1 MSLEILFW
9 AAVFVVSL
17 MVLIKSSDSFTDA
30 AEEIGLFFKL
40 PPFLI
45 GVTIVALGTS
55 LPELIS
61 SLFAL
66 FGGNSE
72 IVSGNVVGSN
82 ITNICLVL
90 GMAAVVG
97 RKMKLE
103 YEIINVDLPLLISS
117 AFILAITIFDG
128 EFTFWEAV
136 LCLVGIV
143 IYFVRIVSS
152 EKKGKKAKE
161 EGKKLEKYLKEEL
174 HWTKQLP
181 IKEVVIL
188 FVSGVFIFFS
198 AKYTVDS
205 AVKISE
211 LINIGAEIIAAS
223 IIALGTS
230 LPELA
235 VSLTAA
241 KKGKAEI
248 AVGNI
253 LGSNIFNAL
262 GVMGIT
268 GLFGTL
274 LISES
279 IILFGLPLMIITTF
293 VVLFV
298 TQDKEVTRWEGY
310 FLLLF
315 YVFYIGKIFN
325 IL

>member
-1 MSLEILFW
+1 MLFW
-9 AAVFVVSL
+9 VAVFVVSL
-17 MVLIKSSDSFTDA
+17 MVLIKASDSFTDA

-45 GVTIVALGTS
+45 GITIVALGTS

-66 FGGNSE
+66 FSGTSE
-72 IVSGNVVGSN
+72 MVSGNVIGSN

-90 GMAAVVG
+90 GLTAVVG

-117 AFILAITIFDG
+117 TFILAITIYDG

-152 EKKGKKAKE
+152 EKRGEKAKK
-161 EGKKLEKYLKEEL
+161 EGKELEKYLKEEL
-174 HWTKQLP
+174 HWTKKFP
-181 IKEVVIL
+181 AKEVLIL
-188 FVSGVFIFFS
+188 FVSSLFIFLS
-198 AKYTVDS
+198 AKYTIYS

-211 LINIGAEIIAAS
+211 IFNIGAEIIAAS
-223 IIALGTS
+223 IIAFGTS
-230 LPELA
+230 LPELV

-274 LISES
+274 LVSSS
-279 IILFGLPLMIITTF
+279 IVTFGLPVMIMTTF

-315 YVFYIGKIFN
+315 YVLYIGKIFN
-325 IL
+325 LV